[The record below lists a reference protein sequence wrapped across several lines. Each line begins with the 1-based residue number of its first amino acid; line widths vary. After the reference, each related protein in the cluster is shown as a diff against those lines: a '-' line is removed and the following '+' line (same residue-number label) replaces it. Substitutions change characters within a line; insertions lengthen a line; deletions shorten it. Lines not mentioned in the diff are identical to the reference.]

1 MLKLHL
7 ILSLTYI
14 TFTKSAV
21 DELKTEPYVEFDWL
35 DEDKKSLSVTFD
47 STSPAGTCCLYNGT
61 KLCVS
66 SSTCTKS
73 NNDLTLTCEFEGDKC
88 KADGDNPA
96 VKYYYSLYCE
106 DTLDKCS
113 DAKANTLGNS
123 EDVKVTVAVLN
134 SGFIKVWLTFIFSL
148 FVF

>member
-7 ILSLTYI
+7 ILLLTYI

-35 DEDKKSLSVTFD
+35 DEDKKSLTVTFD
-47 STSPAGTCCLYNGT
+47 STSHAGTCCLYNGT

-66 SSTCTKS
+66 SSTCTNS

-96 VKYYYSLYCE
+96 VKYYYRLYC
-106 DTLDKCS
+106 DNDKCS
-113 DAKANTLGNS
+113 DSKASTLTTA
-123 EDVKVTVAVLN
+123 EDAEVTVAVLN
-134 SGFIKVWLTFIFSL
+134 SGFIKVWLTFIFCL
-148 FVF
+148 LVF

>member
-7 ILSLTYI
+7 ILSLTLI
-14 TFTKSAV
+14 TLSISALDV
-21 DELKTEPYVEFDWL
+21 NDLKTEPYVEFDWL
-35 DEDKKSLSVTFD
+35 DEDKKSLTVEFNTAPNAD
-47 STSPAGTCCLYNGT
+47 ITCCLYNGT
-61 KLCVS
+61 KLCP
-66 SSTCTKS
+66 STCSLATK
-73 NNDLTLTCEFEGDKC
+73 TLTCEIEGDKC

-134 SGFIKVWLTFIFSL
+134 SGFIKVWLTFIFCL
-148 FVF
+148 LVF

>member
-7 ILSLTYI
+7 ILLLTYI

-47 STSPAGTCCLYNGT
+47 STSHAGTCCLYNGT

-66 SSTCTKS
+66 SSTCTNS

-88 KADGDNPA
+88 KADGDNPG
-96 VKYYYSLYCE
+96 VKYYYSLYCD
-106 DTLDKCS
+106 DTNCEKKVS
-113 DAKANTLGNS
+113 DFDSSIGNV
-123 EDVKVTVAVLN
+123 EVTVAVLN
-134 SGFIKVWLTFIFSL
+134 SGFIKVWLTFIFCL
-148 FVF
+148 LVF